1 LPVDNDTRPKKM
13 KTKRKRIPMEKKLG
27 RILKIGIE
35 TRSQG
40 QGTGGVVDLIVAVR
54 ANRGGGGR
62 ETIEAV
68 DVVKKN

>member
-1 LPVDNDTRPKKM
+1 
-13 KTKRKRIPMEKKLG
+13 MEKKLG